1 MDLIL
6 WRHADAED
14 GAPDLERKLT
24 DKGHKQAKQMA
35 AWLREHMPDG
45 TRVLVSPAAR
55 AQQTARALTDK
66 FETVQA
72 IEPGAAPEVVLTAA
86 GWPQARHAALVVG
99 HQPTLGEVA
108 ALLISGEPVEW
119 SLKKGAIAW
128 LSGRHRDHS
137 WDVVLR
143 AALSPD
149 LL

>member
-1 MDLIL
+1 
-6 WRHADAED
+6 
-14 GAPDLERKLT
+14 LERELT

-35 AWLREHMPDG
+35 AWLREHMPEG

-55 AQQTARALTDK
+55 AQQTARALTGK

-72 IEPGAAPEVVLTAA
+72 IEPGASAEAVLTAA
-86 GWPQARHAALVVG
+86 GWPQAHHAVLVVG

-108 ALLISGEPVEW
+108 ALLISGKPGEW

-128 LSGRHRDHS
+128 LSGRHRGHH
-137 WDVVLR
+137 WDIVLR